1 MKYGG
6 TWAQMQRQL
15 ASAQDILATA
25 DSVHQQHTQ
34 YYILPDCYEYDSTDD
49 GPEVDIIRRFLDY
62 EMLFPD
68 YEILRER
75 IEYVIVEQAAREFIE
90 TMCEG
95 FFLERLARTISR
107 RNP

>member
-1 MKYGG
+1 MIKEPIKYGG

-62 EMLFPD
+62 E
-68 YEILRER
+68 ILRER

-90 TMCEG
+90 TMCED
-95 FFLERLARTISR
+95 FFLQRLARTISR